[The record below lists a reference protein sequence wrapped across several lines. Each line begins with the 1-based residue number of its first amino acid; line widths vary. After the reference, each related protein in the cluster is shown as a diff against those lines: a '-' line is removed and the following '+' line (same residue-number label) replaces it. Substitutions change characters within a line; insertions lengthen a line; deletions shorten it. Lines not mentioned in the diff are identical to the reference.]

1 MIIIICNLTTHS
13 PSMFEKVIY
22 IYHYTIIELF
32 YMTRFIGKTE
42 KLGGRWI
49 KLFFE
54 RTYFYIAENGLLWC
68 HNRVGL
74 SCTRNGTKPST
85 AFFLTIIQDYSHNF
99 MEKQDNTAQKLPKYS
114 KKLRNTGQKSRK
126 YHLCMKNENMQN
138 INASY
143 WKMTKNINLYKCRL

>member
-68 HNRVGL
+68 HNRVSL

-85 AFFLTIIQDYSHNF
+85 AFFFNNNTGLQYTISWKNRTIQHRNFQNTVKSWEIQD
-99 MEKQDNTAQKLPKYS
+99 
-114 KKLRNTGQKSRK
+114 
-126 YHLCMKNENMQN
+126 KNPEN
-138 INASY
+138 ITFA
-143 WKMTKNINLYKCRL
+143 WKMKICKI